1 MQSKPS
7 IFRRAYDALF
17 KRATYL
23 PGVSTLRT
31 NYVRLY
37 GEGYHHGSDAL
48 EISAVY
54 ACVSKIADTIASLEA
69 SVVRVGE
76 GGGRQVIDQH
86 PVHRMISREPNQ
98 YIGAY
103 EFWQMIVSD
112 ALIHG
117 HGFAYIDRSEGK
129 MYHIPSAIM
138 TYVVHPET
146 GEKWYSY
153 DGAPGPIRASDMF
166 EISAFRGLNPTKIQL
181 QNLSTAKS
189 VQDFGSKF
197 FENGGML
204 GGILS
209 TKEYMDPEQIK
220 QATDMW
226 EREYMGRHN
235 AHKIAI
241 LGGGFQYQPL
251 SIPLEQMQY
260 LQVKKYST
268 EEIARIYQV
277 PPAMIGMENNTAYNN
292 YEQQVLQFQQGTI
305 LPWVRRIEMEVE
317 RKLLSDDPRLQCVF
331 NVDTLLRGDSKSR
344 SEYYHTLLQ
353 DGVLSINEVRSK
365 EGLGPVD
372 GGDNHH
378 IQVNMIPLDRMQ
390 DYADSVTSN
399 NNGRSNSAG
408 TTEEAESEDIQSD
421 DQ

>member
-37 GEGYHHGSDAL
+37 GEGYHHGSDSL
-48 EISAVY
+48 EIAAVY

-69 SVVRVGE
+69 SVVRVGDD
-76 GGGRQVIDQH
+76 GSRQVISQH
-86 PVHRMISREPNQ
+86 PVHKMISRSPNE

-117 HGFAYIDRSEGK
+117 KGYGYIDRTE
-129 MYHIPSAIM
+129 MNIYHIPAAIM
-138 TYVVHPET
+138 TYVVDPDT
-146 GEKWYSY
+146 GKKWYSY
-153 DGAPGPIRASDMF
+153 DGAPGPIPADDMF
-166 EISAFRGLNPTKIQL
+166 EVAAFRGLNPTRIQL

-209 TKEYMDPEQIK
+209 TKEHMSAEQIK

-251 SIPLEQMQY
+251 SIPLEQMQF
-260 LQVKKYST
+260 LEVKKYTT

-277 PPAMIGMENNTAYNN
+277 PPAMIGMEGNTAYSN

-317 RKLLSDDPRLQCVF
+317 RKLLSDDQRLQCSF

-344 SEYYHTLLQ
+344 AEYYHTLLQ
-353 DGVLSINEVRSK
+353 DGVMSINEVRAK

-372 GGDNHH
+372 GGDDHH
-378 IQVNMIPLDRMQ
+378 LQLNMIPLDRMQ
-390 DYADSVTSN
+390 SYADSVTKSN
-399 NNGRSNSAG
+399 NNQ
-408 TTEEAESEDIQSD
+408 E
-421 DQ
+421 